1 MSVDG
6 VASVGVAVRATIR
19 VITIVRGFS
28 VVIFESEWLCGPVS
42 LSNLSLWAKGII
54 SSSVSIEAIISGV
67 RVIIFRSDNDS
78 TIGVSDEANSIIV
91 GVVNVDLD
99 ITMGISV
106 EATGFTRLARIIVR
120 VFESAGRFRVSV

>member
-19 VITIVRGFS
+19 VITIVRGLS
-28 VVIFESEWLCGPVS
+28 VVIFESEWLSGPVS

-67 RVIIFRSDNDS
+67 RVIIFRSNNDS